1 MADALAAAGSKNR
14 VFVEWPPRPEGPLMT
29 RWIAAA
35 LAALCLA
42 ACGGGGENPADPQNP
57 GSSPPPASGTIDLE
71 RRSDVTALVAYH
83 YEELLRQ
90 NHPDPWEALR
100 TFALQQP
107 EFSDAG
113 HGDGAFWARFTDGRM
128 FVYYA
133 NWTPAPLAEAQP
145 GTTPAAAAAAAA
157 TAVAEV
163 PASRRAIYL
172 KLAHEDFDYANGL
185 ITRMQAALQPHGW
198 VADSERVLTVETLK
212 KVQGQ
217 GFVFLNSHASGYPD
231 GSGSTYGIMTED
243 FADWSGELA
252 HKDDLDAGV
261 LLYSRS
267 RGDILQEIARQVR
280 WQDARHPRYTAT
292 HRFVRKYMHFAPHSL
307 VVLMMCNSGSPQAA
321 AMRQAFLD
329 QGAGTV
335 MAWQGFANPMGY
347 PTVEALVD
355 RMTGANRPVR
365 LPDNSMLMPPA
376 EPNRAFE
383 RRDVVAFLQ
392 KTGLLDQPS
401 IDGNGTTRIVFEGEG
416 FQLFHPVITSL
427 TPTGRDRLIVNGR
440 FGTVPQPTITIDG
453 TPVPVDRWADDGS
466 RIEVTLPTG
475 PSDPPGSKGKVVVEV
490 AGLKSNARMLTSW
503 RGDIRYGYEELY
515 GAEPDVFR
523 NVGIAHLHI
532 RYEGHGVRTEV
543 DGPVADHGVIAT
555 VASDSHAEWLAE
567 GGCAT
572 CHLFQAWSGRK
583 EKQPFHYGIDLTTT
597 NPPDYG
603 LVHDNN
609 AIVLVDAKSRRLQ
622 LFVQVGNLADF
633 TVTTFGVPVQVGE
646 SRLHKPDIE
655 LFWPVPTG
663 PWTGVMPYAA
673 QLPFGSGQD
682 VAASQVQKTVQF
694 NSGSVPRRHTI
705 AWTAFTASPAHDDSI
720 GR

>member
-1 MADALAAAGSKNR
+1 
-14 VFVEWPPRPEGPLMT
+14 MT
-29 RWIAAA
+29 RWIVAA
-35 LAALCLA
+35 LAALFLA
-42 ACGGGGENPADPQNP
+42 ACGGGDASAPATEHP
-57 GSSPPPASGTIDLE
+57 GSGSPPPSGALDLE

-83 YEELLRQ
+83 YEELLQ
-90 NHPDPWEALR
+90 QKHPDPWAALR
-100 TFALQQP
+100 VFALQQP

-113 HGDGAFWARFTDGRM
+113 YGDGAFWARFTDGRM

-133 NWTPAPLAEAQP
+133 NWSPAPLGEADAGGP
-145 GTTPAAAAAAAA
+145 ATAAAAVLPLAAAPVVGPRQRALAAAA
-157 TAVAEV
+157 PPVPEA

-172 KLAHEDFDYANGL
+172 KLAHEDFDYATGL
-185 ITRMQAALQPHGW
+185 IVRMQAALQPHGW
-198 VADSERVLTVETLK
+198 VAESDRVLTVETLK

-243 FADWSGELA
+243 FADWAGEFA
-252 HKDDLDAGV
+252 NKDDLDEGV

-267 RGDILQEIARQVR
+267 RGDILQEIARQVG
-280 WQDARHPRYTAT
+280 WKDARHPRYTAS
-292 HRFVRKYMHFAPHSL
+292 HRFVRKYMRFAPHSL

-321 AMRQAFLD
+321 TMRQAFID

-355 RMTGANRPVR
+355 RMTGANKPIR
-365 LPDNSMLMPPA
+365 LPDNSTLQPPV

-383 RRDVVAFLQ
+383 RKDVVAFLD
-392 KTGLLDQPS
+392 KSGLLDQPS
-401 IDGNGTTRIVFEGEG
+401 IDGNGTTRIIFEGEG

-427 TPTGRDRLIVNGR
+427 TTTGKDRMIVHGR
-440 FGTVPQPTITIDG
+440 FGTLPQPAITIDG
-453 TPVPVDRWADDGS
+453 VAVAVDRWADDGS

-490 AGLKSNARMLTSW
+490 ANLKSNARMLTSW
-503 RGDIRYGYEELY
+503 RGDVRYGYEELY
-515 GAEPDVFR
+515 GAEPDIFR

-532 RYEGHGVRTEV
+532 RYDGHGVRTEV

-555 VASDSHAEWLAE
+555 VASDSHAEWMAE

-583 EKQPFHYGIDLTTT
+583 EKQAFHYGIDLTTT

-603 LVHDNN
+603 MVHDNN

-633 TVTTFGVPVQVGE
+633 TVTTFEVPLRVDE
-646 SRLHKPDIE
+646 LRLKKPDVE
-655 LFWPVPTG
+655 LFWPAPTG

-673 QLPFGSGQD
+673 QLAFTNGQE
-682 VAASQVQKTVQF
+682 VGASQVQKTTQS
-694 NSGSVPRRHTI
+694 NSGSVPTRHTI
-705 AWTAFTASPAHDDSI
+705 AWSAFTASPAFDDTI